1 SLPVHSLGSQPLD
14 ALITRHVWPD
24 QPRAPLQRRQ
34 LQGMLTG
41 FMDLVLL
48 HQGRYYVLDYKS
60 NRLANYLPEAL
71 QQAMLQHRYD
81 VQAALYGLALH
92 RLLKSRLPGYNPAQ
106 HLGGALYLFLRGIDQ
121 PSCGLLHLS
130 LPVELIEE
138 MDEVFSRSPMQDR
151 QDIRQ

>member
-1 SLPVHSLGSQPLD
+1 LD
-14 ALITRHVWPD
+14 SLITRQIWPE

-71 QQAMLQHRYD
+71 QQAMLHHRYD

-92 RLLKSRLPGYNPAQ
+92 RLLKSRLPDYDPAQ

-121 PSCGLLHLS
+121 PGCGLLHLN
-130 LPVELIEE
+130 LPVALIEE
-138 MDEVFSRSPMQDR
+138 LDEVFSRSPMLEQ